1 MAEITKLNVYVFL
14 FSSNAELK
22 PALSNNEK
30 MQLIVLYIYVYI
42 FLEFEYSSTKKEH
55 FQNNSEAEKAG
66 DFIRQMFLEK
76 VDKGRTIYT
85 HYTCANGKHI
95 TLIKY
100 PLSSR
105 L

>member
-1 MAEITKLNVYVFL
+1 MQKHSLLISCFLIEESYKFLSDRNQTIFVY
-14 FSSNAELK
+14 
-22 PALSNNEK
+22 
-30 MQLIVLYIYVYI
+30 YVYI
-42 FLEFEYSSTKKEH
+42 FLEFEYLPTKKEH
-55 FQNNSEAEKAG
+55 FQNNPEAEKAG